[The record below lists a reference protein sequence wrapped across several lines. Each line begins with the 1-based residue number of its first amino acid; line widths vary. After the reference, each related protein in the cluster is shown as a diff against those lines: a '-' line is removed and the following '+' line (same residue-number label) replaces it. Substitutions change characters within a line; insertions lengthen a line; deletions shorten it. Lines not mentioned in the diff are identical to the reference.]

1 METAINMNNN
11 LIQNVTTLTSNDHA
25 TNKGY
30 CDLNFLNKQ
39 KGGVMMGQLSMNE
52 NDLID
57 LPDTPKFGSSA
68 VNKNYVDGE
77 LSSQLEK
84 KKKTG

>member
-1 METAINMNNN
+1 METSINMNNN
-11 LIQNVTTLTSNDHA
+11 LIQNVTTPTSNDHA

-30 CDLNFLNKQ
+30 RDLNFLNKQ
-39 KGGVMMGQLSMNE
+39 QGGVMMAQLSMNE

-68 VNKNYVDGE
+68 VNKNYVEGE
-77 LSSQLEK
+77 LK
-84 KKKTG
+84 KNWIKRLT